1 MSGNDL
7 HSRDDITPYSKLDS
21 LDDIMAA
28 AQAGRVLIQNFVP
41 LAESL
46 DWELGQL
53 YWKRRGSQAF
63 INSEVPYVINN
74 DGALSRQ
81 AAEIFFTGLQAAEAN
96 GRLEE
101 RIFALELGVGI
112 GLFARYFLDAFREL
126 CLRHGRNYYQRFCYI
141 AADSSER
148 MLSHLEAHRVL
159 EDHEGHYRLAL
170 VDAMNPRLDWQEGR
184 TDSLS
189 GAVRAVFLNYVLDSL
204 PATVLKLDGE
214 EISQL
219 CLRTYL
225 ARGVDIRD
233 HTALSAEDLV
243 RCAVSSDPEEK
254 QQLIDLYHLF
264 SLDFDYRPVALGTLP
279 YAELAVSSLHV
290 ENGYLIH
297 NYGVLQCLEGLLG
310 YLRDGG
316 MILIN
321 DYGLAKET
329 QTSVDYQH
337 QRFAGSAAIGVNFPL
352 LKAYFAG
359 SERLDWVEPKE
370 DNGHIYTRLLG
381 RRIAPE
387 VIDRF
392 HERFGK
398 ESFDWLAQ
406 PIELARAHI
415 QEGRYEA
422 GLEAYRE
429 ALRRQPRNWVLLGE
443 IARFLTLTIQDYAA
457 GLELSRAALALNP
470 ISPDIRNTLGDSL
483 FYLGR
488 VDEAHQSFLHALE
501 LNPRDVRACYNLI
514 YTFARSGDF
523 AYALRMVAEGLLY
536 DEGGEYRE
544 RLLAKQAE
552 ILDRLTQRR
561 QQRLRLLA
569 NRSNTLMRRVNC
581 STECRKREAIEEGL

>member
-1 MSGNDL
+1 L
-7 HSRDDITPYSKLDS
+7 ES
-21 LDDIMAA
+21 LDGILAA

-53 YWKRRGSQAF
+53 YWKQRGSQAF
-63 INSEVPYVINN
+63 INGEVPYVINN
-74 DGALSRQ
+74 DGALSGH
-81 AAEIFFTGLQAAEAN
+81 AAEIFFAGLQAAEAN

-101 RIFALELGVGI
+101 RIFALELGVGL
-112 GLFARYFLDAFREL
+112 GLFARYFLDTFREL
-126 CLRHGRNYYQRFCYI
+126 CLRHGRDYYQRFCYI

-148 MLSHLEAHRVL
+148 MLNHLEAHRVL
-159 EDHEGHYRLAL
+159 EQHAGHYRLSL
-170 VDAMNPRLDWQEGR
+170 VDAMNPRFDLTEGPAE
-184 TDSLS
+184 SLS
-189 GAVRAVFLNYVLDSL
+189 GAVRAIFLNYVLDSL
-204 PATVLKLDGE
+204 PAAVLKLDGE
-214 EISQL
+214 KISQL

-225 ARGVDIRD
+225 ARGIDIRD
-233 HTALSAEDLV
+233 HTKLGAEDLV
-243 RCAVSSDPEEK
+243 RLSASSDPNEK

-264 SLDFDYRPVALGTLP
+264 SLDFDYRPVDLGSLP
-279 YAELAVSSLHV
+279 YAELAVSSLRV

-297 NYGVLQCLEGLLG
+297 NYGALQCLEGLLG
-310 YLRDGG
+310 YLRDSGT
-316 MILIN
+316 ILIN
-321 DYGLAKET
+321 DYGLAKEA
-329 QTSVDYQH
+329 QSSEDYQH

-359 SERLDWVEPKE
+359 SDRLDWIEPKE

-406 PIELARAHI
+406 PIELARAQI

-443 IARFLTLTIQDYAA
+443 IAKFLTLKIHDYAA
-457 GLELSRAALALNP
+457 GSELSRAALALNP
-470 ISPDIRNTLGDSL
+470 ISPDIWNTFGDSL
-483 FYLGR
+483 FYLGHA
-488 VDEAHQSFLHALE
+488 DEAHQSFLRALE
-501 LNPRDVRACYNLI
+501 LNPHDVRACYNLI

-523 AYALRMVAEGLLY
+523 AHALRMVAEGLLY

-544 RLLAKQAE
+544 RLLVKQAE
-552 ILDRLTQRR
+552 ILDRLTQRS

-569 NRSNTLMRRVNC
+569 DRSNILMRPNQ
-581 STECRKREAIEEGL
+581 

>member
-1 MSGNDL
+1 MSDSNL
-7 HSRDDITPYSKLDS
+7 HFGDDITSYSKSES
-21 LDDIMAA
+21 LDDVLAA
-28 AQAGRVLIQNFVP
+28 AQSGRVLIQNFVP

-63 INSEVPYVINN
+63 INGEVPYVINN
-74 DGALSRQ
+74 DGSLSGQ
-81 AAEIFFTGLQAAEAN
+81 AAEVFFAGLQADEAN

-101 RIFALELGVGI
+101 RIYALELGVGI
-112 GLFARYFLDAFREL
+112 GLFARYFLDTFREL
-126 CLRHGRNYYQRFCYI
+126 CLRHGRDYYQRFCYI

-148 MLSHLEAHRVL
+148 MLSHLETHQVL
-159 EDHEGHYRLAL
+159 GRHAGRYRLFL
-170 VDAMNPRLDWQEGR
+170 VDARRPSFDLNEGR
-184 TDSLS
+184 TENLS

-204 PATVLKLDGE
+204 PAAVLKLDGE
-214 EISQL
+214 AISQL

-233 HTALSAEDLV
+233 HTTFSAEDLV
-243 RCAVSSDPEEK
+243 RFAVSPDPEEK
-254 QQLIDLYHLF
+254 QLLIDLYHLF
-264 SLDFDYRPVALGTLP
+264 SLDFDYRPADPDSLP
-279 YAELAVSSLHV
+279 YAEFAASLLRV
-290 ENGYLIH
+290 GNRYLIH
-297 NYGVLQCLEGLLG
+297 NYGVLQCIEGLLG

-321 DYGLAKET
+321 DYGLAKEA
-329 QTSVDYQH
+329 QTPEDYQH

-352 LKAYFAG
+352 LKTYFAG
-359 SERLDWVEPKE
+359 SERLDWIEPKE

-381 RRIAPE
+381 RGVAPE

-406 PIELARAHI
+406 PIELARAHA
-415 QEGRYEA
+415 QEGRHEA

-470 ISPDIRNTLGDSL
+470 LSPDIWNTLGDSL

-488 VDEAHQSFLHALE
+488 VDEAHQSFLRALE
-501 LNPRDVRACYNLI
+501 LNPHDVRACYNLI
-514 YTFARSGDF
+514 YTFARGGDF
-523 AYALRMVAEGLLY
+523 ASALRMVAEGLLY

-544 RLLAKQAE
+544 RLLVKQSE

-569 NRSNTLMRRVNC
+569 NRSNVLMRPRRTDNPRPNDR
-581 STECRKREAIEEGL
+581 SGIDGR